1 MTKTRTILSLTT
13 ALAAMIAA
21 PAFAQS
27 KGDMT
32 LGLGLAWVEPD
43 SSYSNTAA
51 GPLRPDDDLRPSLTF
66 EYFIADNLGI
76 EILAATP
83 FEHKVELSGAGD
95 IVKLKHLPPTVSL
108 QYHFDMGAGISP
120 FVGAG
125 VNYTT
130 FWDETGIGAL
140 AGTPV
145 SLDDSWGIAL
155 HAGVDVDI
163 NEKSAIRADVRW
175 INIETDVTVG
185 GAPIGKVK
193 IDPVVLGMSYIMK
206 F

>member
-1 MTKTRTILSLTT
+1 MTKTRALLALTT
-13 ALAAMIAA
+13 AFAAFAA

-27 KGDMT
+27 QGDMH
-32 LGLGLAWVEPD
+32 LGVGLGWVNPD
-43 SSYSNTAA
+43 SSFSTTAA
-51 GPLRPDDDLRPSLTF
+51 GPLRADDDIRPTLTF
-66 EYFIADNLGI
+66 EYFVADNLGI
-76 EILAATP
+76 ELLASTP
-83 FEHKVELSGAGD
+83 FEHKVELQGAGD
-95 IVKLKHLPPTVSL
+95 IVKLNHLPPTLSL
-108 QYHFDMGAGISP
+108 QYHFDTGSGFRP

-125 VNYTT
+125 VNYTM

-155 HAGVDVDI
+155 HAGVDFDL
-163 NEKSAIRADVRW
+163 NDRSALRLDARW
-175 INIETDVTVG
+175 INIETDVKVA

-193 IDPVVLGMSYIMK
+193 IDPVVVGASYIFK

>member
-1 MTKTRTILSLTT
+1 MKKTLTALVLSTACA
-13 ALAAMIAA
+13 ALAA
-21 PAFAQS
+21 PALAQS

-32 LGLGLAWVEPD
+32 LGLGVAYVAPD
-43 SSYSNTAA
+43 SSFSATAA
-51 GPLRPDDDLRPSLTF
+51 GPLKPDDDWRPSLTF

-83 FEHKVELSGAGD
+83 FSHKVELAGAGD
-95 IVKLKHLPPTVSL
+95 IVSLKHLPPTVSL
-108 QYHFDMGAGISP
+108 QYHFDTKSAIKP

-125 VNYTT
+125 LNYTT
-130 FWDETGIGAL
+130 FWDEKGIGAL

-155 HAGVDVDI
+155 HAGVDVAVSDRG
-163 NEKSAIRADVRW
+163 AIRADVRW
-175 INIETDVTVG
+175 INIETDATVG

-193 IDPVVLGMSYIMK
+193 IDPIVWGMAYVLK

>member
-1 MTKTRTILSLTT
+1 MKKTLTALVLSTACA
-13 ALAAMIAA
+13 ALAA
-21 PAFAQS
+21 PALAQS

-32 LGLGLAWVEPD
+32 LGLGVAYVAPD
-43 SSYSNTAA
+43 SSFSTTAA
-51 GPLRPDDDLRPSLTF
+51 GPLKPDDDWRPSLTF

-83 FEHKVELSGAGD
+83 FSHKVELAGAGD
-95 IVKLKHLPPTVSL
+95 IVSLKHLPPTVSL
-108 QYHFDMGAGISP
+108 QYHFDTKSAIKP

-125 VNYTT
+125 LNYTT
-130 FWDETGIGAL
+130 FWDEKGIGAL

-155 HAGVDVDI
+155 HAGVDVAVSDRG
-163 NEKSAIRADVRW
+163 AIRADVRW
-175 INIETDVTVG
+175 INIETDATVG

-193 IDPVVLGMSYIMK
+193 IDPIVWGMAYVLK